1 MIRVPCAKLLQ
12 VRLASYRTLL
22 YRLVVEISSLDL
34 PDQSYIL
41 IIIVI
46 IYYYIYSGSLE
57 DQFSCDRSG
66 SCPGVRLPVGVF
78 WVSQSP
84 GNRGI
89 VI

>member
-22 YRLVVEISSLDL
+22 YRLVVEISSLDI

-46 IYYYIYSGSLE
+46 IHYHIYSGSPE

-78 WVSQSP
+78 WVLSLP
-84 GNRGI
+84 EIGE
-89 VI
+89 